1 MESADPHAAHRKAQE
16 VLDPFAHLVGGL
28 VGEGHG
34 QNGIGRDFKRLDEI
48 RDAVGQNAGFTAA
61 RTCQHQHGSG
71 RGAHGFSLWVV
82 QGLEYSGDVHALAA
96 VKALVKQPGIF
107 FERSFGPG
115 LPV

>member
-48 RDAVGQNAGFTAA
+48 RDAVGQNARFSAA
-61 RTCQHQHGSG
+61 GAREHQYGSG
-71 RGAHGFSLWVV
+71 RGPHGLSLRVV
-82 QGLEYSGDVHALAA
+82 QSVEYPGDVHALSA
-96 VKALVKQPGIF
+96 VKALVKQPVVF
-107 FERSFGPG
+107 FERGFGPG